1 MKREAAA
8 FAWQRVG
15 RGQVPHVT
23 GLGSCPGPCC
33 CFVSWSK
40 SSVGSGGQHGKWMGK
55 FVLSC
60 ISSSPPCAAM
70 LRVVRKELGVGPRGA
85 RARGGT
91 RGSAGVDVPMGC
103 CSDPHNLAW
112 VGRRGAGR
120 KGECHG
126 SCPAKDV
133 SGCHTQRELWPRKT
147 GSSLPPSPVLVRCLP
162 LFTRMSALVYQG
174 AVYSTGH
181 DFTTSNTAL
190 LFKWGFQ
197 MFFIVCQTCCN
208 LCEYIKQQ
216 ERGFTIL
223 LERLLNRQPRDAC
236 PAQAGSRSA
245 LGVLGERQMI
255 HANC

>member
-1 MKREAAA
+1 
-8 FAWQRVG
+8 
-15 RGQVPHVT
+15 
-23 GLGSCPGPCC
+23 
-33 CFVSWSK
+33 
-40 SSVGSGGQHGKWMGK
+40 
-55 FVLSC
+55 
-60 ISSSPPCAAM
+60 
-70 LRVVRKELGVGPRGA
+70 
-85 RARGGT
+85 
-91 RGSAGVDVPMGC
+91 
-103 CSDPHNLAW
+103 
-112 VGRRGAGR
+112 
-120 KGECHG
+120 
-126 SCPAKDV
+126 
-133 SGCHTQRELWPRKT
+133 
-147 GSSLPPSPVLVRCLP
+147 
-162 LFTRMSALVYQG
+162 MSALVYQG